1 VRVPRPHARNPEL
14 RPTTRIVA
22 EAIATVKMRVD
33 LDFVGGIPVTRIR
46 RLGDGCFELE
56 LTLRQ
61 ETVAVQL
68 SRAGL
73 ERLWL
78 VLSLRLASLQSP
90 GQPPLPGSQN

>member
-1 VRVPRPHARNPEL
+1 M
-14 RPTTRIVA
+14 
-22 EAIATVKMRVD
+22 ATVRMRVD
-33 LDFVGGIPVTRIR
+33 LDFAVGMPVPRVR
-46 RLGDGCFELE
+46 RLADGAFELE
-56 LTLRQ
+56 LTLRK

-78 VLSLRLASLQSP
+78 VLSVRLASLRDP